1 MKLKVKP
8 CKYCNEHAIE
18 TSRCPDINPME
29 PVRML
34 CTKCNFQI
42 YGATEEEAIR
52 RWNKEYDLAHRPKG
66 VMIRGIEMP
75 KSCFECPCLNTTVDH
90 SGDCILPVFISKCAI
105 KDMKVENQNDSPSWC
120 PLKEVK

>member
-18 TSRCPDINPME
+18 MSRCTDINPME

-42 YGATEEEAIR
+42 YGATEKEAIE
-52 RWNKEYDLAHRPKG
+52 RWNKEYDLAHKPKG
-66 VMIRGIEMP
+66 VMIVGIAMP
-75 KSCFECPCLNTTVDH
+75 KGCCECPIFNRELFACNIPTVPYDDNV
-90 SGDCILPVFISKCAI
+90 SFCIRNK
-105 KDMKVENQNDSPSWC
+105 NC
-120 PLKEVK
+120 PLQEVK

>member
-18 TSRCPDINPME
+18 ISRCPDINPME

-42 YGATEEEAIR
+42 YGATENEAIE
-52 RWNKEYDLAHRPKG
+52 RWNKEYDLAHKPKG
-66 VMIRGIEMP
+66 VMIVGMDMP
-75 KSCFECPCLNTTVDH
+75 TCHTSCRFYAFHNPKTNLIWCNADTKEHSFKSYETRCDN
-90 SGDCILPVFISKCAI
+90 
-105 KDMKVENQNDSPSWC
+105 C
-120 PLKEVK
+120 PLQEVK

>member
-18 TSRCPDINPME
+18 ISRCPDINPME

-42 YGATEEEAIR
+42 YGATEKEAIE
-52 RWNKEYDLAHRPKG
+52 RWNKEYDLVHKPKG
-66 VMIRGIEMP
+66 VMIVGMEMP
-75 KSCFECPCLNTTVDH
+75 ESCRDCVFMFESPVGIKACFVEKQVIKRVRYLTVQRAH
-90 SGDCILPVFISKCAI
+90 F
-105 KDMKVENQNDSPSWC
+105 C
-120 PLKEVK
+120 PLQEAN

>member
-18 TSRCPDINPME
+18 MSRCSDINPVE

-42 YGATEEEAIR
+42 YGATENEAIE
-52 RWNKEYDLAHRPKG
+52 RWNKEYDLAHKPKG
-66 VMIRGIEMP
+66 VMIVGRKMP
-75 KSCFECPCLNTTVDH
+75 RTCIDCPCSQVTFYVDVYKDINETHFFCKNT
-90 SGDCILPVFISKCAI
+90 SKRAY
-105 KDMKVENQNDSPSWC
+105 KTKRPSWC
-120 PLKEVK
+120 PLREVK